1 MKDDYFCPMSNA
13 WNNIF
18 NDLIEGY
25 EESTGK
31 KLPKG
36 VQAIREAGG
45 PPTPL
50 VLGAWL
56 DTGYLQK
63 AARWQETIKWAE
75 EHHLSH
81 LIIVKEEDMYRGE

>member
-1 MKDDYFCPMSNA
+1 MKDDYFCPKPNA
-13 WNNIF
+13 WHNIF

-56 DTGYLQK
+56 GHRLSSKSCQM
-63 AARWQETIKWAE
+63 ARN
-75 EHHLSH
+75 
-81 LIIVKEEDMYRGE
+81 Y